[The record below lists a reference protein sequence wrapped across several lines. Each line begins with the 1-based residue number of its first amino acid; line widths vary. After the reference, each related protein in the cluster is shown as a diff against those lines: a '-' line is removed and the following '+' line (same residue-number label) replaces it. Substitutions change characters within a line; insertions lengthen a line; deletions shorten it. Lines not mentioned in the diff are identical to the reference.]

1 MIIWAIVPVKPLQD
15 SKSRLSHIL
24 SPDER
29 AELTRAILGHTLEV
43 LEDVKGIFRTLVVSR
58 DPAVLKVARQ
68 HGASTFGESDR
79 QDLNMAL
86 TRATH
91 IAVAQ
96 QANSVLIL
104 PSDLPFLTPEDVE
117 MMITGVEL
125 DGQSANGNGY
135 HYQKRAIT
143 ICTDHNEDGT
153 NALLVSPPTG
163 FTFRYGPDSFNLHLE
178 EAARLGMSRRIV
190 HAPGIKFDLDTERD
204 WKTYRVMA
212 LGETAPVPVMSQ
224 QSMVFSSGSQ

>member
-1 MIIWAIVPVKPLQD
+1 MIIWAIVPVKPLRD

-29 AELTRAILGHTLEV
+29 ATLTRKILGHTLEV

-68 HGASTFGESDR
+68 YGASTFSESER

-96 QANSVLIL
+96 QANSILVL
-104 PSDLPFLTPEDVE
+104 PSDLPFITPEDIE
-117 MMITGVEL
+117 MMITGVEMASRN
-125 DGQSANGNGY
+125 GNGNGY
-135 HYQKRAIT
+135 HMQNRAIT
-143 ICTDHNEDGT
+143 ICPDENEEGT
-153 NALLVSPPTG
+153 NALVLSPPTG
-163 FTFRYGPDSFNLHLE
+163 FTFRYGSESFQRHID
-178 EAARLGMSRRIV
+178 EAERIGMNQRII
-190 HAPGIKFDLDTERD
+190 HAPGIKFDLDTEED
-204 WKTYRVMA
+204 WQTYVAMTSERVRE
-212 LGETAPVPVMSQ
+212 LV
-224 QSMVFSSGSQ
+224 